1 MKKGKISNKM
11 ILGIILPITLVLVIS
26 GLFLISYTNKFVKNM
41 SGDILEAQTLNAAS
55 VANNLFNVY
64 LQKAEQS
71 SNNSFVKEFLL
82 NTEAGTKMDEA
93 EGYEKV
99 LSTLNSIV
107 ESDPENVIN
116 AWICDLK
123 NGHMMDTDCVKTLND
138 SEISSLPGY
147 AASIINKSII
157 TVPYMND
164 EQNKMVLSAV
174 SPVSDA
180 YGKVTALSGIDINLS
195 SIQNILSQIKI
206 GKEGS
211 LILIADGDKVAY
223 SPVPDDIG
231 VSFSQLIV
239 TQNVKEAVA
248 NSEMGPIQFSIF
260 GNPQYGYISSV
271 GESPWIVLT
280 GIGEKEYMSAAKTTQ
295 DMIFTIFVSGIV
307 IIVLLVYIIGRGIIR
322 PIKKLNDAALQLADG
337 NMNVHVDVKS
347 NDEVGIVSDSLN
359 KTVLRLKEYVL
370 YINELSEVLNQI
382 SHGDFKFELKQEYT
396 GDFERIKTALI
407 DFRKNMTETLKELYH
422 SSEQV
427 ARGSEQVSGSAQAL
441 SKNTTEQASAVQ
453 QLSATVNEISDKV
466 NKTAENSQFAQDVTA
481 EAGSEIRDCNERMD
495 HLVHAM
501 DEINISSGEIGKII
515 KTIEDIA
522 FQTNILALNAAVEAA
537 RAGTAGKGFAVVA
550 DEVRNLASKSAEA
563 SKNTAQLI
571 ENSLKSV
578 ENGTNLANST
588 AESLQN
594 VVNTTARVVDIVQKI
609 SEASSQQAESLT
621 QVVNGIDQISAVV
634 QTNSAT
640 AEQSAATST
649 ELSQQA
655 AGLKN
660 LVGRF
665 EI

>member
-71 SNNSFVKEFLL
+71 SNNSFVKEFLI

-123 NGHMMDTDCVKTLND
+123 NGQMMDTDCVKTLND

-164 EQNKMVLSAV
+164 EENIMVLSAV

-195 SIQNILSQIKI
+195 SIQNSLSQIKI

-223 SPVPDDIG
+223 SPMPDDIG

-260 GNPQYGYISSV
+260 GNPQYGYITSV
-271 GESPWIVLT
+271 GQSPWIVLT

-295 DMIFTIFVSGIV
+295 DMIFAIFVSGIV

-427 ARGSEQVSGSAQAL
+427 ARGSEQVSDSAQAL

-481 EAGSEIRDCNERMD
+481 EAGNEIRDCNERMD

-537 RAGTAGKGFAVVA
+537 RAGAAGKGFAVVA

>member
-71 SNNSFVKEFLL
+71 SNNSFVKEFLI

-123 NGHMMDTDCVKTLND
+123 NGQMMDTDCVKTLND

-164 EQNKMVLSAV
+164 EENIMVLSAV

-180 YGKVTALSGIDINLS
+180 HGKVTALSGIDINLS
-195 SIQNILSQIKI
+195 SIQNSLSQIKI

-223 SPVPDDIG
+223 SPMPDDIG

-260 GNPQYGYISSV
+260 GNPQYGYITSV
-271 GESPWIVLT
+271 GQSPWIVLT

-295 DMIFTIFVSGIV
+295 DMIFAIFVSGIV

-427 ARGSEQVSGSAQAL
+427 ARGSEQVSDSAQAL

-481 EAGSEIRDCNERMD
+481 EAGNEIRDCNERMD

-537 RAGTAGKGFAVVA
+537 RAGAAGKGFAVVA

>member
-11 ILGIILPITLVLVIS
+11 ILGIILVIS

-195 SIQNILSQIKI
+195 SIQNSLSQIKI

-223 SPVPDDIG
+223 SPMPDDIG

-295 DMIFTIFVSGIV
+295 DMIFAIFVSGIV

>member
-123 NGHMMDTDCVKTLND
+123 NGQMMDTDCVKTLNN

-195 SIQNILSQIKI
+195 SIQNSLSQIKI

-223 SPVPDDIG
+223 SPMPDDIG

-295 DMIFTIFVSGIV
+295 DMIFAIFVSGIV